1 MGSIE
6 LRNMLLS
13 FNVFLEN
20 EFFEKYINL
29 IIDNQHTK
37 SEKFKTQN
45 HHIIPLHVYKYL
57 NLPENNSKSNIVVL
71 HYKDHI
77 LAHFYLFNCTSN
89 KQIKRA
95 NYTSLQYIVHNHQVP
110 KNESELLLK
119 LPEYQKMYDEYC
131 ILNSELQKGVQ
142 VGEKNG
148 FYGKHHDEATR
159 KKMREHSPHLSGENN
174 PNYGK
179 HLSYEAKQKLSRAN
193 RGRVKT
199 EAEKQKRLD
208 TMEQHGGYGFWITDE
223 YRKKLSES
231 TKGKNTHSK
240 GRIHINNGIQAKMVT
255 SSELN
260 TYLSNGWK
268 LGRLPFSD
276 EVRQKYSDI
285 RKGKPFTQGL
295 IWITNGEVNK
305 LIHPNELNKYI
316 ELGYRRGRTLVK
328 EIH

>member
-1 MGSIE
+1 MESIE
-6 LRNMLLS
+6 LRNILLS

-29 IIDNQHTK
+29 IIDNQHTN

-95 NYTSLQYIVHNHQVP
+95 NYAALQYIVHNHQVP

-142 VGEKNG
+142 VREKNG
-148 FYGKHHDEATR
+148 FYGKHHTEETR

-174 PNYGK
+174 SMYGK
-179 HLSYEAKQKLSRAN
+179 HLSEAAKQKISKAN
-193 RGRVKT
+193 SGRVKT
-199 EAEKQKRLD
+199 VEEKQKRID
-208 TMEQHGGYGFWITDE
+208 TMNAHGGYSWWITDE
-223 YRKKLSES
+223 YCAKLSKS
-231 TKGKNTHSK
+231 LKGKNIHTK

-255 SSELN
+255 SFELD
-260 TYLSNGWK
+260 TYLSDGWK

-276 EVRQKYSDI
+276 EVRQKYRDI

-295 IWITNGEVNK
+295 IWVTDGEVTK
-305 LIHPNELNKYI
+305 LIHPNELDSYI
-316 ELGYRRGRTLVK
+316 KLGYYRGRTLHK
-328 EIH
+328 

>member
-1 MGSIE
+1 MESIE
-6 LRNMLLS
+6 LRNILLS
-13 FNVFLEN
+13 FNIFLEN

-29 IIDNQHTK
+29 IINNQHTRC
-37 SEKFKTQN
+37 EKFKTQN

-57 NLPENNSKSNIVVL
+57 NLPENNTKSNIVVL
-71 HYKDHI
+71 YYKDHI
-77 LAHFYLFNCTSN
+77 LAHFYLFNCVSD

-95 NYTSLQYIVHNHQVP
+95 NYAALQYIVHNPQVP
-110 KNESELLLK
+110 KSESELLAR

-179 HLSYEAKQKLSRAN
+179 HLSYEAKQKLSEAS

-199 EAEKQKRLD
+199 EAEKQKRLA
-208 TMEQHGGYGFWITDE
+208 TIEQHGGYGFWITDE

-231 TKGKNTHSK
+231 LKGKNTHSK
-240 GRIHINNGIQAKMVT
+240 GRIHINNGVEAKLVVPE
-255 SSELN
+255 ELDI
-260 TYLSNGWK
+260 YLSKGWK
-268 LGRLPFSD
+268 QGRLPVSD
-276 EVRQKYSDI
+276 EVRQKYRDI
-285 RKGKPFTQGL
+285 RKGKPFTSGRM
-295 IWITNGEVNK
+295 WVTNGISTK
-305 LIHPNELNKYI
+305 LIFPNELSKYTD
-316 ELGYRRGRTLVK
+316 LGYHRGRTLY
-328 EIH
+328 

>member
-1 MGSIE
+1 MESIE
-6 LRNMLLS
+6 LRNTLLS

-29 IIDNQHTK
+29 IIDNQHTR

-57 NLPENNSKSNIVVL
+57 NLPENNTKSNIVVL
-71 HYKDHI
+71 HYKDHV

-95 NYTSLQYIVHNHQVP
+95 NYAALQYIVHNHQVP

-159 KKMREHSPHLSGENN
+159 KKMRESSPHLSGENH
-174 PNYGK
+174 PMYGK
-179 HLSYEAKQKLSRAN
+179 HLSETAKQKISKAN
-193 RGRVKT
+193 SGRVKT
-199 EAEKQKRLD
+199 AEEKQKRLD
-208 TMEQHGGYGFWITDE
+208 TMEQHGGYGFWITDA
-223 YRKKLSES
+223 YCKKLSES
-231 TKGKNTHSK
+231 LKGKNTHAK
-240 GRIHINNGIQAKMVT
+240 GRIHINNGTQAKMVT
-255 SSELN
+255 SSELD
-260 TYLSNGWK
+260 TYLSNGWS
-268 LGRLPFSD
+268 LGRLPFS
-276 EVRQKYSDI
+276 EEIKKKFSEAQKRI
-285 RKGKPFTQGL
+285 PHAHGL
-295 IWITNGEVNK
+295 IWVTNGEESHTIRPEN
-305 LIHPNELNKYI
+305 LSKYL
-316 ELGYRRGRTLVK
+316 ELGYHRGRTIK
-328 EIH
+328 RK